1 MRHCDK
7 MIEKVLALTERM
19 VEIADEGDALRED
32 VDCGVLYGVLRDD
45 AFKIRM
51 LAEGEREARK
61 RKGRRG

>member
-1 MRHCDK
+1 